1 MCVGGGARGA
11 VHCRDAETKPG
22 LGLVRLNQSFLPFRN
37 EESLLE
43 QHWVGD
49 GRSVGRWIL
58 SCRARTRV
66 EPLSRIV
73 VFWDWPC
80 TFVGFVIRC
89 RKKGSL
95 GSIGMFC
102 SAVETPSVGASLS
115 PIPFSVGKTSVLSRF
130 WHRSRLLL
138 CSLVCVA
145 YCKGRVN
152 AEFKVPSIGNWKS
165 LYSQT

>member
-1 MCVGGGARGA
+1 MQGCEDKAGVGIGSL
-11 VHCRDAETKPG
+11 EPKFLP
-22 LGLVRLNQSFLPFRN
+22 FLPFRN

-58 SCRARTRV
+58 SCRVRSCV
-66 EPLSRIV
+66 EFLSRIV

-80 TFVGFVIRC
+80 MFVGFAIRC

-95 GSIGMFC
+95 GSFGMFC
-102 SAVETPSVGASLS
+102 SAVETPVLGLHLFLFRSLWA
-115 PIPFSVGKTSVLSRF
+115 KTSVLSRF
-130 WHRSRLLL
+130 WHRSRLPL

-145 YCKGRVN
+145 CCKGRVN
-152 AEFKVPSIGNWKS
+152 PEFKVPSVGNWKY